1 MEERETGMPTERDIE
16 KQLRVRVAALGGKA
30 YKFSSPG
37 NSGVPDRIV
46 LIQGKC
52 YFVELKQPG
61 EDLTRRQKAVKKDF
75 AKLGFE
81 VYKLN
86 SVEDV
91 DKFLKKVMSE

>member
-1 MEERETGMPTERDIE
+1 MPTERDIE

-37 NSGVPDRIV
+37 NNGVPDRIV

-52 YFVELKQPG
+52 YFVETKQPG
-61 EDLTRRQKAVKKDF
+61 EELKPLQRAVKRDF

-81 VYKLN
+81 VYKLD
-86 SVEDV
+86 SFEDV
-91 DKFLKKVMSE
+91 DRFLEVISNEVHTT